1 MQLKPVLGPIQL
13 VFYSVGIIIGAGVYT
28 VIGTAAGLA
37 QQSLWLIRRGN
48 WNTSFERTCV
58 SDTELVSSCR
68 LIPFFNCAANSSAA
82 SSQADVVGE
91 TLSGAGATKQRGRT
105 HH

>member
-48 WNTSFERTCV
+48 
-58 SDTELVSSCR
+58 
-68 LIPFFNCAANSSAA
+68 
-82 SSQADVVGE
+82 
-91 TLSGAGATKQRGRT
+91 
-105 HH
+105 